1 MKNTQGKGTEGDR
14 RDAIAAMV
22 REMEDASATQ
32 DFERAR
38 ILRDRLNLLRGG
50 ASLAEAMAADTSG
63 LVRQQP
69 GKMGLGTSQQ
79 RVTPP
84 KGWRPPRKPDP
95 MTRSTS
101 GKPSKGP
108 SSA

>member
-1 MKNTQGKGTEGDR
+1 MAR
-14 RDAIAAMV
+14 LARDMDAA
-22 REMEDASATQ
+22 AAAL

-38 ILRDRLNLLRGG
+38 RLRDQLNLLRGG
-50 ASLAEAMAADTSG
+50 ASLDDALSSDTDG

-84 KGWRPPRKPDP
+84 EGWQPPPKPDP
-95 MTRSTS
+95 LTRGGTTRS
-101 GKPSKGP
+101 
-108 SSA
+108 ARRRHR